1 MSLCRAAVLE
11 PAAETARPA
20 AALLVDGGAESGCA

>member
-1 MSLCRAAVLE
+1 VE

-20 AALLVDGGAESGCA
+20 AAPLADGGAESGCA